1 MDVSTVCEYLDTKK
15 SRIKLESQFKKLES
29 QLAKT
34 RSDEEALSRKIDP
47 NSFITAKS
55 VRVIN
60 EFLSHPPLWSGVYP
74 VSFAQL
80 TLKGGN
86 ATLNI
91 VFAQPIFSGWRTE
104 KPYVSYQGC
113 EWSLETPAPPSE
125 SHIPQY
131 QQIAECG
138 MDFVCWEIQGDK
150 LTLWLRGG
158 SRAEF
163 RKETNKNNA

>member
-1 MDVSTVCEYLDTKK
+1 MDVSTVCEYLDTKE

-29 QLAKT
+29 QLTKT

-47 NSFITAKS
+47 NSFITAKA
-55 VRVIN
+55 VKVIN
-60 EFLSHPPLWSGVYP
+60 EFLSHPPLWFGVYP

-104 KPYVSYQGC
+104 KPHVSYQVC
-113 EWSLETPAPPSE
+113 SWSLETPALPDE
-125 SHIPQY
+125 NHIPEY
-131 QQIAECG
+131 QQIAEWC
-138 MDFVCWEIQGDK
+138 MDFVCWEIQDDK

-158 SRAEF
+158 RCAEF
-163 RKETNKNNA
+163 RKES